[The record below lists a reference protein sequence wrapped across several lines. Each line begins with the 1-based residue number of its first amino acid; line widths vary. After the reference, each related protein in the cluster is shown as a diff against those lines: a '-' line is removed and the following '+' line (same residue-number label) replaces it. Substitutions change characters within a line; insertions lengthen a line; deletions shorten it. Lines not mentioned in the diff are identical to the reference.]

1 MANENLTDFT
11 LPKKSYASFDALTL
25 KQLIKDRLNEGGVFT
40 DQIFEGSNISAI
52 IDIIAYSYHT
62 LLFYLN
68 QTSNE
73 TLFSEASIYEN
84 MNRIVKLINYKP
96 IGFQTSLLPFKVTA
110 NENINRNLYTI
121 KRYSFFI
128 VNGTYFSFKND
139 ITFNKSLSE
148 TEELKSFAEDNLLFQ
163 GRYFEYPQQ
172 RAIGEDFEIVTLLVK
187 DNINNEPIFI
197 EDSSIDVYVLDVN
210 TNEHTYYTETD
221 NLFLENP
228 TAPVYEKR
236 LNENGF
242 YEIKFGDGVF
252 GRRINAGDQVLIY
265 YLKSDGENGVVEPGA
280 LDGNTINYFTSV
292 QFESIGKD
300 IYRDKNFE
308 FLTPDKLQDLS
319 FTNTIES
326 TFPKDKETVEEI
338 QENAP
343 KLFTAQDRLV
353 TNEDF
358 NGFITKNFSNIL
370 DSYKVVNNKTFI
382 QKYIQYFY
390 DLGLD
395 TPNEDPRF
403 LFNQVKFSS
412 SAELNN
418 IYLFAVPKIRN
429 VDEDNSLNFLTLS
442 QKNSII
448 NSLEDK
454 KLVTMEVIPQDPVYM
469 GFNLGLEKNNIEKL
483 NVDIIND
490 TFLVLKRRISE
501 RVSEESLKQQADNIF
516 KNYFKSLILGE
527 TVSLNELKVS
537 ILSLQGVDRIFT
549 RRIDPNDNSTLNETP
564 NISLLGFNA
573 IYSDLDIRI
582 YSNDTELDFFK
593 YPFLFN
599 GTIRNNIIVED
610 A

>member
-1 MANENLTDFT
+1 MANETLTDFT

-25 KQLIKDRLNEGGVFT
+25 KQLIKDRLNEDGVFT

-210 TNEHTYYTETD
+210 TSEYTYYTETD

-228 TAPVYEKR
+228 TATVYEKR

-454 KLVTMEVIPQDPVYM
+454 KLVTMEVIPQDPIYM

-501 RVSEESLKQQADNIF
+501 RVSEESLKQQAENIF

-537 ILSLQGVDRIFT
+537 ILGLQGVDRIFT
-549 RRIDPNDNSTLNETP
+549 RRVDPNDNSTLNETP

>member
-454 KLVTMEVIPQDPVYM
+454 KLVTMEVIPQDPIYM

-537 ILSLQGVDRIFT
+537 ILGLQGVDRIFT
-549 RRIDPNDNSTLNETP
+549 RRVDPNDNSTLNETP

>member
-1 MANENLTDFT
+1 MAKENLTDFT

-25 KQLIKDRLNEGGVFT
+25 KQLIKDRLNEDGVFT

-52 IDIIAYSYHT
+52 IDIISYSYHT

-139 ITFNKSLSE
+139 ITFNKSLTE

-210 TNEHTYYTETD
+210 TSEYTYYTETD

-292 QFESIGKD
+292 QFESISKD

-338 QENAP
+338 QVNAP

-429 VDEDNSLNFLTLS
+429 VDEDNTLNFLTLS

-454 KLVTMEVIPQDPVYM
+454 KLVTMEVIPQDPIYM

-537 ILSLQGVDRIFT
+537 ILGLQGVDRIFT
-549 RRIDPNDNSTLNETP
+549 RRVDPNDNSTLNETP

>member
-25 KQLIKDRLNEGGVFT
+25 KQLIKDRLNEDGVFT

-110 NENINRNLYTI
+110 NENINRNLYTL

-139 ITFNKSLSE
+139 ITFNKSLTE

-210 TNEHTYYTETD
+210 ANEYTYYTETD

-252 GRRINAGDQVLIY
+252 GRRLNAGDQVFIY

-326 TFPKDKETVEEI
+326 TFPKDKETVKEI
-338 QENAP
+338 QVNAP

-353 TNEDF
+353 TNDDF

-382 QKYIQYFY
+382 QKYIQYYY

-429 VDEDNSLNFLTLS
+429 VDEDNTLNFLTLS

-501 RVSEESLKQQADNIF
+501 RVSEESLKQQADTIF

-537 ILSLQGVDRIFT
+537 ILGLQGVDRIFT
-549 RRIDPNDNSTLNETP
+549 RRVDPNDNSTLNETP